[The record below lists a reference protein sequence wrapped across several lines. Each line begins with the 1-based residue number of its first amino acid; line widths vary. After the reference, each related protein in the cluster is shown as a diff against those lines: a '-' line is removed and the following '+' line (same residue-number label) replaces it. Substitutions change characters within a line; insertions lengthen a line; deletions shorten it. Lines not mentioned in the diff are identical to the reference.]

1 MSGKQEKSQIE
12 QLKRDLKTAK
22 QNRDSKVLVRN
33 YRLLKLAVVM
43 LIVVIVAA
51 FIYGRIHI

>member
-1 MSGKQEKSQIE
+1 MSGKQEKAQIE
-12 QLKRDLKTAK
+12 QLKRDLKAAK
-22 QNRDSKVLVRN
+22 QNRASKVLGRN

>member
-22 QNRDSKVLVRN
+22 QNLDSKALVRN

>member
-12 QLKRDLKTAK
+12 QLKRDLKTAQ
-22 QNRDSKVLVRN
+22 QNRASKVLVRN

>member
-1 MSGKQEKSQIE
+1 MSIKQEKAQIE
-12 QLKRDLKTAK
+12 QSKRDLKAAK
-22 QNRDSKVLVRN
+22 QNHASKVLVRN